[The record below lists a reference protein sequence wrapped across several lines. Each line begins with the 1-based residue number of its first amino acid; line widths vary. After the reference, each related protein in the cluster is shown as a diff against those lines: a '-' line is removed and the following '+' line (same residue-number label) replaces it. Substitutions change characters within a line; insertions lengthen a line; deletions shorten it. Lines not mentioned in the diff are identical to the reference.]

1 MKHASEY
8 RAYAEECR
16 TLAKQLE
23 GENREQLLDMART
36 WDKLAIESADLVH
49 LRSELELDR
58 RDGEDG
64 SRRTARP

>member
-16 TLAKQLE
+16 SLAKQLE

-49 LRSELELDR
+49 LRSKLELDR

-64 SRRTARP
+64 SWRTARP